1 MLGISDYRISINF
14 PGKII
19 IKLLKISRFKISFV
33 GDNGNIMTV
42 QMSRRHMIYFILFLQ
57 RKINK
62 IPKNLEMI
70 SNERR
75 ETRDRQ
81 LRQKVY
87 CKKKHTSVVWKLR
100 FKVARGLLRAQ

>member
-1 MLGISDYRISINF
+1 
-14 PGKII
+14 
-19 IKLLKISRFKISFV
+19 
-33 GDNGNIMTV
+33 
-42 QMSRRHMIYFILFLQ
+42 MIYFILFLQ
-57 RKINK
+57 GKINK

-87 CKKKHTSVVWKLR
+87 CKKKHTSVASWKLR
-100 FKVARGLLRAQ
+100 FKVARGLLREHNSINSYSFRFRSGQFK

>member
-19 IKLLKISRFKISFV
+19 IKLLKRFKISFA

-42 QMSRRHMIYFILFLQ
+42 QMSSRHMIYFILFLQ

-87 CKKKHTSVVWKLR
+87 CKKKHTSVAWKLR

>member
-14 PGKII
+14 PGKIT
-19 IKLLKISRFKISFV
+19 IKLLKISRFKISFA

-42 QMSRRHMIYFILFLQ
+42 QMSSRHMIYFILFLQ

-81 LRQKVY
+81 
-87 CKKKHTSVVWKLR
+87 CDKK
-100 FKVARGLLRAQ
+100 FIARRSIQV

>member
-19 IKLLKISRFKISFV
+19 IKLLKRFKISFA

-42 QMSRRHMIYFILFLQ
+42 QMSSRHMIYFILFLQ
-57 RKINK
+57 GKINK

-75 ETRDRQ
+75 ETCDRQ
-81 LRQKVY
+81 
-87 CKKKHTSVVWKLR
+87 CDKK
-100 FKVARGLLRAQ
+100 FIARRSIQV

>member
-1 MLGISDYRISINF
+1 
-14 PGKII
+14 
-19 IKLLKISRFKISFV
+19 
-33 GDNGNIMTV
+33 MTV
-42 QMSRRHMIYFILFLQ
+42 QMFRRHMIYFILFLQ
-57 RKINK
+57 SKINK

-75 ETRDRQ
+75 ETRDSQ

-87 CKKKHTSVVWKLR
+87 CKKKHTSVAWK